1 MGFFCLFLEYLV
13 SSLQSPFTFY
23 LSLMLLWKEIM
34 VFVPGCLFSWLG
46 TWVRV
51 HEFYSTH
58 YRTLVS
64 FMFPFLRVNPKWV
77 IYHSLVST
85 DRQYMRNVIA
95 IDPSW
100 LIEAAPHFYQLQ
112 KPNTATYWLLRG
124 CHLGHETNR
133 SGTKGEGLVRYPG
146 KQKYLTLMVGGKD
159 SCGMQARFLQNPCL
173 EIAGRITCNILQ
185 IWMYWLCS
193 LSQ

>member
-1 MGFFCLFLEYLV
+1 MGFFCLFLKYLV
-13 SSLQSPFTFY
+13 SVSTATLKPAVTFY
-23 LSLMLLWKEIM
+23 FLSFIDVTLEREYGFCPRL
-34 VFVPGCLFSWLG
+34 LFSWLG

-51 HEFYSTH
+51 HEFNSTH
-58 YRTLVS
+58 YCTLVS

-133 SGTKGEGLVRYPG
+133 SRRKEAGLVRYPG
-146 KQKYLTLMVGGKD
+146 RQKYITLMVGGKD
-159 SCGMQARFLQNPCL
+159 SCGMQARFLQNPCF
-173 EIAGRITCNILQ
+173 EI
-185 IWMYWLCS
+185 
-193 LSQ
+193 